1 MEEKKFDLNSLIGF
15 VLLGAIMIYYFYTN
29 QPTPEE
35 IAKQKT
41 EQLQDSI
48 QNAQQISN
56 QKNNEIQSDKSNVT
70 KTSDSLAFAQT
81 QNRLG
86 AFAYSASL
94 PSAKDNETILENEF
108 VVIKV
113 SNLGGQITEVLLKKY
128 VTYNKLPLYLIKDQN
143 ASFNISFATQD
154 NRNLQ
159 TKDLFFEPTLTMNG
173 DNQVL
178 SMKLKVASDRYL
190 EYRYELKPDDY
201 MLDFAIRSQGM
212 NSAINTSQ
220 NINLD
225 WKLKSF
231 RTEKSVKYEN
241 QYTDLRYLQ
250 NEEFDYM
257 NAMSDE
263 DEEDVDML
271 NWVAFKQQ
279 FFTSVLLTDEPFE
292 KAILISKNLV
302 KDEYIDTVYTKQ
314 YAASIPL
321 QAKNGELNYNMNM
334 YYGPVDYN
342 ILSKYDGKQL
352 DRIVSLGWGIF
363 RWINKY
369 VFIPVFSF
377 LSSFIGNFG
386 IVIILLTLVVR
397 IIMSPVVYKSYLSSA
412 KMKVLRPEMQEI
424 NDKLKGKENAM
435 KRQQETMAL
444 QRKAG
449 VNPLSGCI
457 PALIQM
463 PVFFALFR
471 FFPANID
478 IRQKGFLWAD
488 DLSAYDEVLK
498 LPFKIPFYGDHIS
511 LFPILASVAIFF
523 YMQMTQS
530 QQMNMQQP
538 QQEGM
543 PDMQKM
549 MKMMM
554 WFSPIM
560 MMFFFNSF
568 ASSLSLYYFVSNLLT
583 LAIMLVIK
591 HFIIDEDKIHAQ
603 IQENKKRP
611 EKKKSAFRQRL
622 DGAMKQAQEQQEHQ
636 KKQKKG
642 KRR

>member
-15 VLLGAIMIYYFYTN
+15 VLLGAIMLWYFYTN

-35 IAKQKT
+35 LEKQKA
-41 EQLQDSI
+41 EQIQDSI
-48 QNAQQISN
+48 QQVNPVANIN
-56 QKNNEIQSDKSNVT
+56 DEIKDAINPTEQA
-70 KTSDSLAFAQT
+70 SDSLAYVQAQ
-81 QNRLG
+81 NSLG
-86 AFAYSASL
+86 LFAYSASL
-94 PSAKDNETILENEF
+94 PSAVENETVLENSL
-108 VVIKV
+108 VKIKV
-113 SNLGGQITEVLLKKY
+113 SNKGGQITEVLMKNYK
-128 VTYNKLPLYLIKDQN
+128 TYSMMPLYIIKDNN
-143 ASFNISFATQD
+143 ASFNLSFATQD

-159 TKDLFFEPTLTMNG
+159 TKDLYFEPTLTNNG

-178 SMKLKVASDRYL
+178 SMKLKVSENKYL
-190 EYRYELKPDDY
+190 EYKYELKPDDY
-201 MLDFAIRSQGM
+201 MMDFAIQSQGL
-212 NSAINTSQ
+212 NGVINGSQ

-225 WKLKSF
+225 WNIKSF

-241 QYTDLRYLQ
+241 QYTDLRYQQ
-250 NEEFDYM
+250 NGGEFEYL

-263 DEEDVDML
+263 DEEDASNVD
-271 NWVAFKQQ
+271 WISFKQQ
-279 FFTSVLLTDEPFE
+279 FFTSVLLTEEPFD
-292 KAILISKNLV
+292 KAKLISKNLV
-302 KDEYIDTVYTKQ
+302 EDEFIDTVYTKEFQ
-314 YAASIPL
+314 ALIPL
-321 QAKNGELNYNMNM
+321 KSEFGELNYSMNL
-334 YYGPVDYN
+334 YYGPVDYTV
-342 ILSKYDGKQL
+342 LSKYEGKNL

-363 RWINKY
+363 RWINKF
-369 VFIPVFSF
+369 VFIPVFAF

-386 IVIILLTLVVR
+386 IVIILMTIVVR

-424 NDKLKGKENAM
+424 NEKYKGKENAM
-435 KRQQETMAL
+435 KRQQKTMAI

-457 PALIQM
+457 PALLQM

-478 IRQKGFLWAD
+478 IRHKGFLWAD

-498 LPFKIPFYGDHIS
+498 LPFNIPFYGDHVS

-538 QQEGM
+538 TQEGM

-549 MKMMM
+549 MKMMLYV
-554 WFSPIM
+554 SPLM
-560 MMFFFNSF
+560 MLFFFNSY

-583 LAIMLVIK
+583 LGIMLVIK
-591 HFIIDEDKIHAQ
+591 NYILDEDKIHAQ
-603 IQENKKRP
+603 IQENKKKP

-622 DGAMKQAQEQQEHQ
+622 DDAMKQAQVQQTHQ
-636 KKQKKG
+636 KTKG
-642 KRR
+642 KK

>member
-29 QPTPEE
+29 QPTPEQ
-35 IAKQKT
+35 IAKQKA
-41 EQLQDSI
+41 EQVQDSI
-48 QNAQQISN
+48 DQLSPEVQPTDVVVEQQAAQEPVNS
-56 QKNNEIQSDKSNVT
+56 
-70 KTSDSLAFAQT
+70 SDSLAFAQT

-86 AFAYSASL
+86 AFAYSAGL
-94 PSAKDNETILENEF
+94 PSASGGETVLENEL
-108 VVIKV
+108 VKITVANK
-113 SNLGGQITEVLLKKY
+113 GGQIVEVLMKKY
-128 VTYNKLPLYLIKDQN
+128 KTFNKLPLYIIKDQN
-143 ASFNISFATQD
+143 ASLNLSFATQD

-159 TKDLFFEPTLTMNG
+159 TKDLYFEPSLSSNG
-173 DNQVL
+173 YHQVL
-178 SMKLKVASDRYL
+178 SMKLKVSANNYL
-190 EYRYELKPDDY
+190 EFRYELKPDDY
-201 MLDFAIRSQGM
+201 MLDFAIKSQGM
-212 NSAINTSQ
+212 DRAINTSQ
-220 NINLD
+220 LMNLE
-225 WKLKSF
+225 WQLKSF

-250 NEEFDYM
+250 NGEFEYM

-263 DEEDVDML
+263 DEEEVDNL

-279 FFTSVLLTDEPFE
+279 FFTSVLLAEDKFE
-292 KAILISKNLV
+292 SAKLISKNLV
-302 KDEYIDTVYTKQ
+302 KDEDIDTVYTKK
-314 YAASIPL
+314 YEAYIPL
-321 QAKNGELNYNMNM
+321 QAKNGELDYNMNM
-334 YYGPVDYN
+334 YYGPVDYKV
-342 ILSKYDGKQL
+342 LSSYKGKQL

-369 VFIPVFSF
+369 VFIPVFGF
-377 LSSFIGNFG
+377 LSSFIGNYG
-386 IVIILLTLVVR
+386 VVIILMTIVVR

-424 NDKLKGKENAM
+424 NEKHKGKENAM
-435 KRQQETMAL
+435 KRQQETMAI

-478 IRQKGFLWAD
+478 IRQHGFLWAD
-488 DLSAYDEVLK
+488 DLSAYDEVLH
-498 LPFKIPFYGDHIS
+498 LPFKIPFYGDHVS

-538 QQEGM
+538 TQEGM

-560 MMFFFNSF
+560 MMFFFNSY

-583 LAIMLVIK
+583 IVIMLVIK

-622 DGAMKQAQEQQEHQ
+622 DDAMKQAQEQQV
-636 KKQKKG
+636 KKK
-642 KRR
+642 

>member
-29 QPTPEE
+29 QPTQEE
-35 IAKQKT
+35 LAQQKM
-41 EQLQDSI
+41 EQVQDSI
-48 QNAQQISN
+48 DKLTPVAA
-56 QKNNEIQSDKSNVT
+56 QSDAVFEKVDQAPINP
-70 KTSDSLAFAQT
+70 SDSVAYSQAQ
-81 QNRLG
+81 NSLG
-86 AFAYSASL
+86 AFAYSAGL
-94 PSAKDNETILENEF
+94 ASATDAVTVIENDL
-108 VVIKV
+108 VRITV
-113 SNLGGQITEVLLKKY
+113 SNKGGQVTEVLMKNFL
-128 VTYNKLPLYLIKDQN
+128 TYNKLPLYIIKDQN
-143 ASFNISFATQD
+143 ALLNLSFATQD

-159 TKDLFFEPTLTMNG
+159 TKNLYFEPTLTKNG

-178 SMKLKVASDRYL
+178 SMKLKVEANRYL
-190 EYRYELKPDDY
+190 EYRYELKPDEY
-201 MLDFAIRSQGM
+201 MLDFGIRTQGM
-212 NSAINTSQ
+212 ERAINTSQ
-220 NINLD
+220 AINLE
-225 WKLKSF
+225 WHLKSF

-241 QYTDLRYLQ
+241 QYTDLRYLE
-250 NEEFDYM
+250 NDSFEYM

-263 DEEDVDML
+263 DEEDVSNL

-279 FFTSVLLTDEPFE
+279 FFTSILLAEDKFE
-292 KAILISKNLV
+292 SAKLVSKNLV
-302 KDEYIDTVYTKQ
+302 ENEDIDTVYTKK
-314 YAASIPL
+314 YEAYIPL
-321 QAKNGELNYNMNM
+321 QAQNGELNYNMNM
-334 YYGPVDYN
+334 YYGPVDYA
-342 ILSKYDGKQL
+342 ILSKYEGKQL
-352 DRIVSLGWGIF
+352 DRVVSLGWGIF
-363 RWINKY
+363 RWINKF
-369 VFIPVFSF
+369 VFIPVFGF
-377 LSSFIGNFG
+377 LSSFIGNYG
-386 IVIILLTLVVR
+386 IVIILMTIVVR

-424 NDKLKGKENAM
+424 NEKHKGKENAM
-435 KRQQETMAL
+435 KRQQETMAI

-478 IRQKGFLWAD
+478 IRQNGFLWAD
-488 DLSAYDEVLK
+488 DLSAYDEVLQ
-498 LPFKIPFYGDHIS
+498 LPFKIPFYGDHVS
-511 LFPILASVAIFF
+511 LFPILASIAIFF

-560 MMFFFNSF
+560 MMFFFNTY

-583 LAIMLVIK
+583 IIIMLVIK
-591 HFIIDEDKIHAQ
+591 HFIIDEKKIHAN

-611 EKKKSAFRQRL
+611 EKKKSAFRQKL
-622 DGAMKQAQEQQEHQ
+622 DSAMKQAQVQQEA
-636 KKQKKG
+636 QKKG
-642 KRR
+642 KK